1 MGAQSQPQPQ
11 MPTQP
16 QARPTVSLKAVM
28 LSLVVLL
35 ANIVVNG
42 AIFYSSGIPH

>member
-16 QARPTVSLKAVM
+16 QAGTNRQPEGGNAVPSCVVSE
-28 LSLVVLL
+28 
-35 ANIVVNG
+35 
-42 AIFYSSGIPH
+42 YCC